1 VHVTVRRRRL
11 LAGAVAVAAAV
22 AVPSAAQGMTD
33 TVGRGGGTPGTAA
46 NFQLIG
52 HNPLFN
58 RGMNAAPAIYRNY
71 IYVGNRT
78 DSSDG
83 HTNPGVLIASIADPA
98 HPKVVGA
105 IGRPEE
111 ANRGVSSRELRV
123 WSRQKLLIVMNF
135 RCSSFIHD
143 CPVGTDEQFEFNLKF
158 YDLTD
163 PVHPRLIKTFVPK
176 SRAGVPVKP
185 HEMYLWI
192 DPDNRDRALLYLSTP
207 TLSTKPVD
215 PNLVVED
222 ISAAS
227 RGVVRFVTQFNANA
241 FYPGAAD
248 PARYDFNLFTHSMS
262 LNPVG
267 NRLYLS
273 QEAGEFLVA
282 DSSEVARG
290 LQNPRIH
297 LLTDP
302 RDRPR
307 WRNPNAHSAV
317 PIPGRPLVLSTDEVY
332 GSLLGPS
339 QGCPWGWARLFNVA
353 EPAEPRFAS
362 QYRIAEN
369 VRSFCKTRAGRD
381 DEFVSYASHNPTVL
395 HDLALIAWHSGGLQA
410 IDISNP
416 NVPQQGGWF
425 SPVPLRRVATE
436 DPALSAGPN
445 KVVMWSYPIIR
456 DGLIYVVDV
465 RNGLYVL
472 RYTGPQ
478 HGAVDRTKF
487 LEGNSNRGDPIN
499 DN

>member
-1 VHVTVRRRRL
+1 MNVAMRRRRL
-11 LAGAVAVAAAV
+11 LAGAVAIAAAV
-22 AVPSAAQGMTD
+22 AVPSAARGTTD
-33 TVGRGGGTPGTAA
+33 AVGGGGGTPGTSA
-46 NFQLIG
+46 NFELIG
-52 HNPLFN
+52 HDPLFN
-58 RGMNAAPAIYRNY
+58 RGMNAGPAIYRNY
-71 IYVGNRT
+71 IYIGNRT

-83 HTNPGVLIASIADPA
+83 HTHPGVLITSIADPA
-98 HPKVVGA
+98 HPKVVGE
-105 IGRPEE
+105 IGRPNE
-111 ANRGVSSRELRV
+111 AVRGVTSRELRV
-123 WSRQKLLIVMNF
+123 WSAQKLLVVMNF

-143 CPVGTDEQFEFNLKF
+143 CPEGTDEQFEFNLKF

-163 PVHPRLIKTFVPK
+163 PVHPRLIKTFVPR

-192 DPDNRDRALLYLSTP
+192 DPRNRDRALLYLSTP
-207 TLSTKPVD
+207 TLSTKPKD

-222 ISAAS
+222 ISDAA

-248 PARYDFNLFTHSMS
+248 PARYGFNLFTHSMS
-262 LNPVG
+262 LNPAG
-267 NRLYLS
+267 TRLYLS

-282 DSSEVARG
+282 DSSQVARDVR
-290 LQNPRIH
+290 NPNIR

-317 PIPGRPLVLSTDEVY
+317 PIPGRQLVLTTDEIY

-339 QGCPWGWARLFNVA
+339 QGCPWGWARLFNV
-353 EPAEPRFAS
+353 ENPANPRFVS
-362 QYRIAEN
+362 QYRITEN
-369 VRSFCKTRAGRD
+369 QRSFCPTREGRND
-381 DEFVSYASHNPTVL
+381 AFVSYTSHNPTVL
-395 HDLALIAWHSGGLQA
+395 PDLALISWHSGGLQA
-410 IDISNP
+410 IDISNA

-425 SPVPLRRVATE
+425 SPRPLRHVATE

-445 KVVMWSYPIIR
+445 KVVMWSYPIIK
-456 DGLIYVVDV
+456 DGLIYVVDI

-472 RYTGPQ
+472 RYTGPR
-478 HGAVDRTKF
+478 HGEVDRTKF